1 MEVPGSFLRSCY
13 RLQHLTKSQLTVSL
27 TTLGG
32 IARNHGEKTSSPASS
47 DLDSVVRRRFSLQL
61 IYPLG
66 LLLLLLLLL
75 QWPKLPLLLF
85 LLAHI
90 NRKSVQATTLEVI
103 RPSQSKSELIQ
114 IKEEQ

>member
-66 LLLLLLLLL
+66 LLLLLLL

-90 NRKSVQATTLEVI
+90 NRKTVQATTLEVI

>member
-66 LLLLLLLLL
+66 LLLLLLL